1 MLNERKEFTDEL
13 HNRIVMMIDAD
24 VSRIVSDRSGWMGT
38 LSDIYDNYM
47 GVPDSSRA
55 LPWENASNIHV
66 PMTMIA
72 SETTHPRILS
82 GLIGIDEIVTYIPGS
97 AKTVDLC
104 RDTSG
109 VMNWAFR
116 TPTQINGLPILDKI
130 THKSE
135 LYGKAISKLVWEHR
149 ERETC
154 KLYTRPRYSE
164 GTPAILRL
172 LSKLGPKI
180 AKSVKPQQLEVPY
193 QQHISQLIGPTI
205 VRFYPLENKFD
216 RTVVRFRHLIDDEL
230 REGYAEIP
238 VPGPLD
244 LDIDI
249 FLYADT
255 VIKDAPTITNVPLAD
270 FLCPVDAGD
279 LQDTKCNIHRYW
291 LTLDDLSLMRD
302 KGLAYFDEDLW
313 DRLVK
318 DDGRSQTQGDSTGGE
333 SRPKS
338 RAAMEEDGVRSQQAR
353 IFNDSPVSDVQ
364 QGFEV
369 LECFY
374 TFRMPGQANPVE
386 WVFYDLP
393 SYSWIFRA
401 IRMEVLCP
409 HNRRPFTS
417 WDFMYPDDD
426 DAYCSIGLGHITMDL
441 QAIIND
447 IFNDQMDRDALIN
460 MPFGFY
466 KPTSQSVKDLIK
478 IAPGVFIPSSNPQ
491 DFVIPT
497 WNRPPAADTPYI
509 QMILQFMERL
519 TSASNY
525 FQGGAPSTPNAPRT
539 FGATA
544 AILQEGQIN
553 YDLHIKRYQGSL
565 IETFEIAK
573 NLYAHF
579 KRGKIEFM
587 APGASTLST
596 IDVDTLRENYGVLAR
611 SNAQNTNRAIQ
622 QQFNAILFQSL
633 IQSPLFMTDIT
644 AMYNLT
650 RRFALAHDYL
660 EFDRDVPRPAQ
671 AMSHAPMDQIEEIEY
686 IRFGTNIVPL
696 PMDNHEEHV
705 QVITQYMKGELGL
718 ELPPEAIPVL
728 IGHLTMHQQMMAM
741 MQRAQMVSGQGGATN
756 PSMGGPGGVG
766 SPNSEQQIPGG
777 SPSAGAQAVG
787 NGNANVSGGVPAP

>member
-1 MLNERKEFTDEL
+1 
-13 HNRIVMMIDAD
+13 
-24 VSRIVSDRSGWMGT
+24 
-38 LSDIYDNYM
+38 
-47 GVPDSSRA
+47 
-55 LPWENASNIHV
+55 
-66 PMTMIA
+66 
-72 SETTHPRILS
+72 
-82 GLIGIDEIVTYIPGS
+82 
-97 AKTVDLC
+97 
-104 RDTSG
+104 
-109 VMNWAFR
+109 
-116 TPTQINGLPILDKI
+116 
-130 THKSE
+130 
-135 LYGKAISKLVWEHR
+135 
-149 ERETC
+149 
-154 KLYTRPRYSE
+154 
-164 GTPAILRL
+164 
-172 LSKLGPKI
+172 
-180 AKSVKPQQLEVPY
+180 
-193 QQHISQLIGPTI
+193 
-205 VRFYPLENKFD
+205 
-216 RTVVRFRHLIDDEL
+216 
-230 REGYAEIP
+230 
-238 VPGPLD
+238 
-244 LDIDI
+244 
-249 FLYADT
+249 
-255 VIKDAPTITNVPLAD
+255 
-270 FLCPVDAGD
+270 
-279 LQDTKCNIHRYW
+279 
-291 LTLDDLSLMRD
+291 
-302 KGLAYFDEDLW
+302 
-313 DRLVK
+313 
-318 DDGRSQTQGDSTGGE
+318 
-333 SRPKS
+333 
-338 RAAMEEDGVRSQQAR
+338 MEEDGVRSQQAR